1 MPPTPPN
8 FVSPGTQSPRGR
20 GRGDMGSYRSSGR
33 NRGRGNYRDRGRKMG
48 NVSDRGKGSDNR
60 SDRGR
65 PRSSGRGR
73 PRGSVRGSGTGRV
86 SERGRGGCFVVR
98 GRGKS
103 NQQEE
108 EDLEKAI
115 VQSLLE
121 NKVTRKTN
129 LKKKNNISTIH
140 FGKSAKKQK

>member
-1 MPPTPPN
+1 
-8 FVSPGTQSPRGR
+8 
-20 GRGDMGSYRSSGR
+20 MGSYRSSGR

-65 PRSSGRGR
+65 PRGSGRGR

-108 EDLEKAI
+108 EDMEQAI

-121 NKVTRKTN
+121 NKVT
-129 LKKKNNISTIH
+129 
-140 FGKSAKKQK
+140 

>member
-60 SDRGR
+60 SDSGRPRGSGRGR
-65 PRSSGRGR
+65 PRGSGRGRPSGSGRGR

-115 VQSLLE
+115 VESLLE
-121 NKVTRKTN
+121 NKVN
-129 LKKKNNISTIH
+129 
-140 FGKSAKKQK
+140 QKLI